1 MNVVTMADRILIVDD
16 DLEIRTLLSRYLA
29 EQGFNVRAVENG
41 TAMRRLIEREAFDVL
56 ILDIMLPGED
66 GLSLCAKLR
75 ADGFYLPVLM
85 LTAKGQDID
94 RIIGIEVGAD
104 DYLPKPF
111 NPRELY
117 ARIKSLLRRQAYS
130 KIPGSPEPSEYI
142 DIGGFVL
149 DCRQRVLK
157 KDDKNIA
164 LSTGEFA
171 LLNALVSHPMKPLS
185 RERLLE
191 LSRSRDSDV
200 SDRSIDVQ
208 IRRLRKILE
217 DSPADPKYIQTVW
230 GFGYVYVPTGEKR

>member
-1 MNVVTMADRILIVDD
+1 MSDRILIVDD
-16 DLEIRTLLSRYLA
+16 DLEIRTLLTRYLS
-29 EQGFNVRAVENG
+29 EQGLTVRAVENG
-41 TAMRRLIEREAFDVL
+41 VAMRRLMERETFDVL

-75 ADGFYLPVLM
+75 AEGFYLPTLM

-117 ARIKSLLRRQAYS
+117 ARIKSLLRRQAYA
-130 KIPGSPEPSEYI
+130 KIPGTPERGEQIP
-142 DIGGFVL
+142 IGHFIL
-149 DCRQRVLK
+149 DCQQRALK
-157 KDDKNIA
+157 NADETIN
-164 LSTGEFA
+164 LTTGEFA
-171 LLNALVSHPMKPLS
+171 LLNALVSHPLKAQS
-185 RERLLE
+185 RDRLLE
-191 LSRSRDSDV
+191 LSRNRDNEV

-217 DSPADPKYIQTVW
+217 DNPADPKFIQTVW
-230 GFGYVYVPTGEKR
+230 GFGYVFVPTGEKR